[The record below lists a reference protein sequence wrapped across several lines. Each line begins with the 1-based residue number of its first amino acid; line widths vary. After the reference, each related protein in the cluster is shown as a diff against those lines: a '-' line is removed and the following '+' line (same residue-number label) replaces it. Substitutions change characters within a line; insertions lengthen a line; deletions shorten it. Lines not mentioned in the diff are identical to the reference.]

1 MKINFKIILV
11 SLCFASCKQVQN
23 LSDKFTKPSGKQ
35 VIERNYKDDDAFL
48 EKYEVIYEQAKNN
61 NLELALPNVIYTKS
75 DSLDLSIL
83 SYKVFLEKGERL
95 KIETNIK
102 TDSLQFAV
110 DVYSF
115 LNDTLISKRPIVSN
129 EANLNHLNFEVFKTG
144 YYKIVMFPE
153 SNKKVDFNIGI
164 YTEPVFLFP
173 VAGKGNKDIQSYWG
187 AVRSGG
193 KRKHEGIDIFAKR
206 GTPVIASVDGFIA
219 TAKNSGLGGK
229 QIWLKSGIFGKT
241 LYYAHLDSIKTR
253 SGKYVKVGDTLGFV
267 GNTGNAKGASPHLH
281 FGIYNSSGAIN
292 PLAFVKKSD
301 LPNSKEEKVFKNGIT
316 KLAKNEL
323 RIGSG
328 VKYKKIE
335 TFTENTPITILGKID
350 NWFHVQYADHIEGFM
365 HESLI
370 EENI

>member
-11 SLCFASCKQVQN
+11 SLCFASCKQIQN
-23 LSDKFTKPSGKQ
+23 VSDKFTKTSGKQ
-35 VIERNYKDDDAFL
+35 AIEQNFKEDATFFK
-48 EKYEVIYEQAKNN
+48 KYEEVYEQAKNN
-61 NLELALPNVIYTKS
+61 NLELALPNIIYTKS
-75 DSLDLSIL
+75 DSIDFSIL
-83 SYKVFLEKGERL
+83 SYKIFLEKGVRL
-95 KIETNIK
+95 KIETNIDI
-102 TDSLQFAV
+102 DSLQFAV
-110 DVYSF
+110 DIYGI
-115 LNDTLISKRPIVSN
+115 LNDTLISKKPIVSN
-129 EANLNHLNFEVFKTG
+129 EANLNHLDFEVFKTG

-187 AVRSGG
+187 AARSGG

-229 QIWLKSGIFGKT
+229 QIWLKSGFFGKT
-241 LYYAHLDSIKTR
+241 LYYAHLDSILKT
-253 SGKYVKVGDTLGFV
+253 SGKNVKVGDTLGFV

-301 LPNSKEEKVFKNGIT
+301 LPKMKEEKVFTNGIT
-316 KLAKNEL
+316 KSAKNEL

-328 VKYKKIE
+328 VAYKKIE
-335 TFTENTPITILGKID
+335 TFTENTPIIILGKID
-350 NWFHVQYADHIEGFM
+350 NWFHVQYSNTIEGFM

-370 EENI
+370 VENI